1 MGRLGRERTA
11 MTPDEELGVCRL
23 LTIPTGPFATQV
35 LLEQAEAEQEENR
48 EALEEAQEEVRA
60 WEEAADFANIG
71 TPEEL
76 EAWADAIYKAKLEDA
91 GELAEWFT
99 VLNRFGLTEPGEL
112 TNSLNRARDILAV
125 FRNRADNGDE
135 EAAAILSA
143 LEEQYG

>member
-1 MGRLGRERTA
+1 

-35 LLEQAEAEQEENR
+35 FLERAEVE
-48 EALEEAQEEVRA
+48 LEEAQEAQEEIQA
-60 WEEAADFANIG
+60 WEKSAEPANIG

-76 EAWADAIYKAKLEDA
+76 KAWADAIYEVGLDDA
-91 GELAEWFT
+91 DELVEWFT
-99 VLNRFGLTEPGEL
+99 VLDRFGLTESGEL

-143 LEEQYG
+143 LEVQYG